1 MKKKKIWFAA
11 ILLLLACAAV
21 PGFLSVRRI
30 LNIGK
35 LVDQQNYLASRLMEL
50 GEYEQGRTLAAQSE
64 QMKENAVSKELLV
77 LAAGFQSDFE
87 SAMRS
92 AEQYLAAGADEI
104 LTAAQGIC
112 RDFLEKEKTFSRE
125 DEYLYQEQCA
135 GLKDSTREA
144 LLSLLLQV
152 QKGIDVQMDG
162 VSLQNM
168 MDTLEA
174 QQNGYYYEYPEEEPE
189 TLLGRKLQAVSSLKN
204 GNYEQGLEQAQE
216 LFEQSGSFE
225 HRALLANAVA
235 GQSNYNVT
243 VDDEGRPVK
252 DQEPVNRAIN
262 FIETTT
268 PVTER
273 NSVACQMELSQ
284 LYYLAG
290 QPEKSRDMLTGIVK
304 GDLSYT
310 EPASAA
316 VDDFLRSY
324 RMSTGAA
331 EKPAYMDSDRWDL
344 SMAWERVAS
353 LMGFVEQGYDYG
365 TDSTYYDFVI
375 GALNSIFNGVI
386 IRNIDA
392 TNFPEVKLTVNVSMD
407 LDKAL
412 EKRNFTVT
420 EMGGILSDFEF
431 QAAQEQ
437 EGTQKLSVALVVDH
451 SGSMSGT
458 PLDDTKKAVSAFVRN
473 IEDGIRVGLIQFD
486 DAAQVVAPVSD
497 NTAAVLRGIAAMQDG
512 GGTSI
517 YSGLELAG
525 NELASENGR
534 RVIILLSDGEDGD
547 SSRID
552 GVLEEL
558 KRKNIYVYTIGF
570 GGADTEYLSYI
581 ATSCGGKFLQAESTQ
596 VLGEIYASI
605 GQYMENDYII
615 TFTVETEPERF
626 DRIVR
631 VETDVEDAYAEKE
644 YDVGVSPDSILDEK
658 NQRPVADYFQQIG
671 GSDMSGQQE

>member
-1 MKKKKIWFAA
+1 
-11 ILLLLACAAV
+11 
-21 PGFLSVRRI
+21 
-30 LNIGK
+30 
-35 LVDQQNYLASRLMEL
+35 
-50 GEYEQGRTLAAQSE
+50 
-64 QMKENAVSKELLV
+64 
-77 LAAGFQSDFE
+77 
-87 SAMRS
+87 
-92 AEQYLAAGADEI
+92 
-104 LTAAQGIC
+104 
-112 RDFLEKEKTFSRE
+112 
-125 DEYLYQEQCA
+125 
-135 GLKDSTREA
+135 
-144 LLSLLLQV
+144 
-152 QKGIDVQMDG
+152 
-162 VSLQNM
+162 
-168 MDTLEA
+168 
-174 QQNGYYYEYPEEEPE
+174 
-189 TLLGRKLQAVSSLKN
+189 
-204 GNYEQGLEQAQE
+204 
-216 LFEQSGSFE
+216 
-225 HRALLANAVA
+225 
-235 GQSNYNVT
+235 
-243 VDDEGRPVK
+243 
-252 DQEPVNRAIN
+252 
-262 FIETTT
+262 
-268 PVTER
+268 
-273 NSVACQMELSQ
+273 
-284 LYYLAG
+284 
-290 QPEKSRDMLTGIVK
+290 
-304 GDLSYT
+304 
-310 EPASAA
+310 
-316 VDDFLRSY
+316 
-324 RMSTGAA
+324 
-331 EKPAYMDSDRWDL
+331 
-344 SMAWERVAS
+344 
-353 LMGFVEQGYDYG
+353 
-365 TDSTYYDFVI
+365 
-375 GALNSIFNGVI
+375 
-386 IRNIDA
+386 
-392 TNFPEVKLTVNVSMD
+392 MD

-412 EKRNFTVT
+412 EKRNLTVT

-486 DAAQVVAPVSD
+486 DAAQVVTPVSD

-525 NELASENGR
+525 NELSSENGR

-552 GVLEEL
+552 GILEEL
-558 KRKNIYVYTIGF
+558 KRRNIYVYTIGF

-644 YDVGVSPDSILDEK
+644 YNVGVSPDSILDEK